1 MLAGLDARIGYPD
14 WTGRWHLLCWLCSPF
29 LGALSETDPSL
40 PEQDGFKPANVW
52 VTNGIAW
59 LDDIQQFYR
68 ERSAIEKE
76 YSAKLKVLAKKYFE
90 KKTRKSS
97 VLSVGETPAMTPGSL
112 ESASLTTWT
121 TQLTTLE
128 ARADEHD
135 TYGNDLVNKVA
146 GPLQTLGARFE
157 ELRKRHADFA
167 DKVERERDASYADL
181 RKVKTKYDAVCQEV
195 ESKRKKTESGFGQ
208 AKAQTAYQQQISE
221 MNNVKNSYLIAINV
235 TNKQKER
242 YYHDYVPELLDSL
255 QDLAEFRTLRLN
267 DLWTV
272 ASRLESSMLQRST
285 AIIDRQTQEIARNLP
300 QLDSMMYMRHNV
312 GGWQEPSDK
321 VFEPSPVWHD
331 DGSMVVDET
340 AKIFLR
346 NVLNKS
352 KGQLGDL
359 RREVDKK
366 RREVETIQKLKQQIR
381 DGTEKRDEVVVVSQ
395 MFAAQE
401 DLHQVERKRITA
413 EVETSTITA
422 VVGDVTV
429 GARNHNF
436 KSQTFKIPT
445 NCDLCGERIWGL
457 SAKGFDCRDCGYT
470 CHSKCEMKVPAECP
484 GEQNK
489 EERKKLKQERQDA
502 ANNSLLKPGGGVAAA
517 GATASASTSASEL
530 PKLSRSNTMNSLSS
544 GYATSAHR
552 SISGARSP
560 TAGDDGSGGGAAEL
574 PANSRGGPP
583 PAGTARRVLAPPP
596 ATYIN
601 ELPGSMPDG
610 QAGGGG
616 GGNQPRG
623 KMLYAFEANGEGEL
637 TVGDGIEVVILEPD
651 SGSGW
656 TKVKA
661 GYKEGLVPASYVEA
675 APASS
680 AAPPAAMAPQN
691 TGQSTYSNS
700 GSSISTTNTA
710 NANAGSRKKGPAVAP
725 RRGAKKL
732 KYVEAMYGYAAQNDA
747 EHSMAEG
754 ERFVLVKEDPGDGW
768 AEVEKGG
775 VTKSVP
781 ASYIQAV

>member
-1 MLAGLDARIGYPD
+1 
-14 WTGRWHLLCWLCSPF
+14 
-29 LGALSETDPSL
+29 
-40 PEQDGFKPANVW
+40 
-52 VTNGIAW
+52 
-59 LDDIQQFYR
+59 
-68 ERSAIEKE
+68 
-76 YSAKLKVLAKKYFE
+76 
-90 KKTRKSS
+90 
-97 VLSVGETPAMTPGSL
+97 MTPGSL

-135 TYGNDLVNKVA
+135 TYGNDLISKVA
-146 GPLQTLGARFE
+146 TPLQTLGARFE
-157 ELRKRHADFA
+157 ELRKRHSDFA
-167 DKVERERDASYADL
+167 EKVERERDASYADL
-181 RKVKTKYDAVCQEV
+181 RKVKTKYDAVCAEV

-208 AKAQTAYQQQISE
+208 AKAQAAYQQQLAE
-221 MNNVKNSYLIAINV
+221 MNNVKNTYLIAINV
-235 TNKQKER
+235 TNKQKEK

-255 QDLAEFRTLRLN
+255 QDLSEFRTLRLN
-267 DLWTV
+267 ELWTA
-272 ASRLESSMLQRST
+272 ASKLESAMLVQST
-285 AIIDRQTQEIARNLP
+285 GIIDRQTAEIARNLP

-312 GGWQEPSDK
+312 GGWQEPADK

-331 DGSMVVDET
+331 DDTMVVDET

-366 RREVETIQKLKQQIR
+366 RREVETIQKLKQSIR
-381 DGTEKRDEVVVVSQ
+381 NGTEKRDEVVVVSQ

-401 DLHQVERKRITA
+401 ELHQVERRRITA

-422 VVGDVTV
+422 AVGDVTV

-445 NCDLCGERIWGL
+445 NCNLCGERIWGL

-484 GEQNK
+484 GEQSK
-489 EERKKLKQERQDA
+489 EERKKLKQERQEA
-502 ANNSLLKPGGGVAAA
+502 AGHALKPG
-517 GATASASTSASEL
+517 ATGASASSTEL
-530 PKLSRSNTMNSLSS
+530 PDLSRSNTMNSLSS
-544 GYATSAHR
+544 GYAASAHR
-552 SISGARSP
+552 SIVGAKSP
-560 TAGDDGSGGGAAEL
+560 TGDHDGNGAAEL
-574 PANSRGGPP
+574 PASPRSTGPV
-583 PAGTARRVLAPPP
+583 RRLMAPPP
-596 ATYIN
+596 ATYIS
-601 ELPGSMPDG
+601 ELPGSVPDSSASSD
-610 QAGGGG
+610 QL
-616 GGNQPRG
+616 RG
-623 KMLYAFEANGEGEL
+623 KMLYSFEANGEGEL
-637 TVGDGIEVVILEPD
+637 SVPEGRDVEILEPD

-656 TKVKA
+656 IKVRL

-675 APASS
+675 APA
-680 AAPPAAMAPQN
+680 APAAMAPQN

-700 GSSISTTNTA
+700 GSSISTTNTTIA
-710 NANAGSRKKGPAVAP
+710 SRKKGPVVAP

-732 KYVEAMYGYAAQNDA
+732 KYVEALYAYAAQNDT

-754 ERFVLVKEDPGDGW
+754 ERFVLVREDPGDGW

>member
-1 MLAGLDARIGYPD
+1 
-14 WTGRWHLLCWLCSPF
+14 
-29 LGALSETDPSL
+29 
-40 PEQDGFKPANVW
+40 VW

-167 DKVERERDASYADL
+167 NKVEQERDASYAEL
-181 RKVKTKYDAVCQEV
+181 RKVKTKYDAACQEV
-195 ESKRKKTESGFGQ
+195 ESKRKKTETGFGQ
-208 AKAQTAYQQQISE
+208 AKAQSAYQQQISE

-242 YYHDYVPELLDSL
+242 YYYDYVPELLDSL

-272 ASRLESSMLQRST
+272 ASKLESSMLQQST

-312 GGWQEPSDK
+312 GGWQEPPDK

-366 RREVETIQKLKQQIR
+366 RREVEAIQKLKQNVR
-381 DGTEKRDEVVVVSQ
+381 AGTEKRDEVVVVSQ

-401 DLHQVERKRITA
+401 DLHQVDRKRITA

-489 EERKKLKQERQDA
+489 EERKKLKQERQES
-502 ANNSLLKPGGGVAAA
+502 ANSMLKPGGGA

-560 TAGDDGSGGGAAEL
+560 TAGDDGSGPAEL
-574 PANSRGGPP
+574 PASNSRAP
-583 PAGTARRVLAPPP
+583 PAGAARRILAPPP

-601 ELPGSMPDG
+601 ELPGSTPDG
-610 QAGGGG
+610 PAGGGG
-616 GGNQPRG
+616 SQPRG
-623 KMLYAFEANGEGEL
+623 KMLYAFEANGDGEL
-637 TVGDGIEVVILEPD
+637 TVGEGTDITILEPD

-656 TKVKA
+656 IKVRA

-675 APASS
+675 APAS

-710 NANAGSRKKGPAVAP
+710 NTANTASRKKGPAVAP

-732 KYVEAMYGYAAQNDA
+732 KYVEAMYAYAAQNDS

-781 ASYIQAV
+781 ASYVQAV